1 VLDASPIDDS
11 IALGTYFAV
20 FRLSLD
26 LFAMKY
32 TLFFVSALAMP
43 LSLLGAFYQP
53 KPLHNYKYYDFLD
66 YTSWDFGSYQNIDS
80 KSFRGY
86 LDHRLFANSS
96 FSIYF
101 FPKVLGPKFDNTK
114 LIPLDRAEAHIKRIN
129 QITFSKYEKEQIA
142 APVEHKKQEAIKVP
156 EKRIVSQAG
165 GLAPAYNNTPV
176 PTSSASPLLSK
187 QRAALPLSPEDV
199 LLFLKKKIPNG
210 GDDASLQQE
219 LLIPFQTPGSLSQ
232 PHTSLPSQAI
242 YTQE

>member
-1 VLDASPIDDS
+1 
-11 IALGTYFAV
+11 
-20 FRLSLD
+20 
-26 LFAMKY
+26 MKY

-43 LSLLGAFYQP
+43 LSLLGAFYKP
-53 KPLHNYKYYDFLD
+53 KPLHNYKYYDCLD
-66 YTSWDFGSYQNIDS
+66 YTSWDFGAYQNINS

-86 LDHRLFANSS
+86 LDHRLFADSS

-114 LIPLDRAEAHIKRIN
+114 LIPLDRAEEHIKRIN
-129 QITFSKYEKEQIA
+129 QITFSKYEKEQVA
-142 APVEHKKQEAIKVP
+142 APVEHEKQEAIKVP

-165 GLAPAYNNTPV
+165 GLPPAHNNTPNA
-176 PTSSASPLLSK
+176 PTSSASPLVSK

-210 GDDASLQQE
+210 GGDASLQQE